1 VNRTSPDRGSHWL
14 AIVVAALLATQSV
27 AWTGPSAGEPPEA
40 PADGRA
46 RIAEQLV
53 EIGRTPDRAQDAAGS
68 LTVEDLA
75 VLLANPEMMQ
85 AAGDVGLEM
94 TIGTILVIGIIVGLA
109 VAGSTFIVIST

>member
-1 VNRTSPDRGSHWL
+1 MRDRGSRWL
-14 AIVVAALLATQSV
+14 AVVVAALVAT
-27 AWTGPSAGEPPEA
+27 A
-40 PADGRA
+40 PADGRV
-46 RIAEQLV
+46 RIAQQLV
-53 EIGRTPDRAQDAAGS
+53 EIGRTPHHAQDAAGR
-68 LTVEDLA
+68 LTTDDLE